1 MRQESG
7 SRLEMPKE
15 EELSGWDS
23 TPPVSLATG
32 AMGSGGVENGLG
44 CCDSHL
50 QNGGFESSGLP
61 RDFTSSFDE
70 LRGDDS
76 EEERALRLSAET
88 VEGQSFPSALDPSV
102 VGATSVGL

>member
-50 QNGGFESSGLP
+50 
-61 RDFTSSFDE
+61 
-70 LRGDDS
+70 
-76 EEERALRLSAET
+76 
-88 VEGQSFPSALDPSV
+88 
-102 VGATSVGL
+102 